1 MDRFLIEWKAL
12 LKCIANIKLYVWRK
26 LNKILILSLFPAELG
41 VEEGSKQVC
50 STWPALSW
58 SLNIND
64 NTTDIL
70 LPTSD
75 TAQHWWHQ
83 YLQIVQLWLWGGQLS
98 GKLKL
103 NKIVAIATTCI
114 GIGWVTYRQISS
126 SNAPI
131 PAIIY
136 PTFNIKPLLPTAT
149 QATK

>member
-41 VEEGSKQVC
+41 WEEGSYQVC

-103 NKIVAIATTCI
+103 NKIVAIATTCM
-114 GIGWVTYRQISS
+114 GIGWVTCKFEQQCSY
-126 SNAPI
+126 I